1 MPTIV
6 ALVKTVPD
14 TWSTK
19 SLRDDARLDRDSVD
33 VIIDEINE
41 FSLELALRVREEA
54 AKAGTDY
61 QVIALS
67 MGPAHHEEALR
78 KAIAMGADDAVH
90 ITDEALGGSDALG
103 TAFALHSAV
112 ETIDDVQLIV
122 GGNYSS
128 DGSTGTVPGLLAEFQ
143 EIPAL
148 TAVHELKVEAGM
160 VTAAREDN
168 RGSWQLEADL
178 PALVTVTDKAASPRF
193 PKFKGLRQ
201 AKKHEIKTVDISGI
215 ELDADMVGAD
225 NATTRVLSHNQRPPR
240 TAGEV
245 IDSGSP
251 EEQARKIADYLAKN
265 NLI

>member
-19 SLRDDARLDRDSVD
+19 TLRDDARLDRESVA

-41 FSLELALRVREEA
+41 FSLEQALRVREDG
-54 AKAGTDY
+54 AKAGVDY
-61 QVIALS
+61 QVVALS

-90 ITDEALGGSDALG
+90 ITDDALGGSDALG
-103 TAFALHSAV
+103 TAFALHSAL
-112 ETIDDVQLIV
+112 ETIDDVALII

-148 TAVHELKVEAGM
+148 TAVHELKVSGDTVSA
-160 VTAAREDN
+160 TREDN
-168 RGSWQLEADL
+168 RGTWQLEANL
-178 PALVTVTDKAASPRF
+178 PALVTVTDKADSPRF

-201 AKKHEIKTVDISGI
+201 AKKHEMKTVDVAGI
-215 ELDADMVGAD
+215 ELDADMVGAA
-225 NATTRVLSHNQRPPR
+225 NATSRVLSHNQRPAR
-240 TAGEV
+240 TAGTV

-251 EEQARKIADYLAKN
+251 EEQARKIADYLAEN

>member
-6 ALVKTVPD
+6 VLVKTVPD

-19 SLRDDARLDRDSVD
+19 TLRDDARLDRESVD

-41 FSLELALRVREEA
+41 FSVEQALRVREEA
-54 AKAGTDY
+54 VKQGSEY

-67 MGPAHHEEALR
+67 MGPAHHEDALR
-78 KAIAMGADDAVH
+78 KAIAMGVDDAVH
-90 ITDEALGGSDALG
+90 ITDEALAGSDVLG
-103 TAFALHSAV
+103 TAFALHSAL
-112 ETIDDVQLIV
+112 ETIDDVQLVI

-148 TAVHELKVEAGM
+148 TAVHSLSVDEDTVSA
-160 VTAAREDN
+160 VREDN
-168 RGSWQLEADL
+168 RGTWQLEAKL
-178 PALVTVTDKAASPRF
+178 PALVTVTDKADSPRF

-201 AKKHEIKTVDISGI
+201 AKKHEMKTVDIAGI
-215 ELDADMVGAD
+215 GLDADMVGAA
-225 NATTRVLSHNQRPPR
+225 NATTNVISHNQRPTR
-240 TAGEV
+240 SAGV
-245 IDSGSP
+245 MIDSGSP
-251 EEQARKIADYLAKN
+251 EEQARKIADYLAEN